1 MKTQFI
7 HLFCGFDR
15 RESVGF
21 YVFMSSVLQR
31 ASAPVAV
38 RRMDGHGMPHGSNAF
53 TFSRFLVPYALGFKG
68 RAIFADA
75 SDMLMLGDV
84 GELDALFDPSKA
96 VQVVQ
101 HAYKTRNP
109 RKYVGTDMEC
119 HNRDYPRKNWASL
132 MLINCE
138 HPAWANMTPERV
150 ECLAEAP
157 ATLLGL
163 KWIDDADVGALPDCW
178 NRIVDE
184 GQPVAGACLLHWT
197 AGIPA
202 FAHYANAPGADL
214 WRAQRDQLLE
224 AA

>member
-1 MKTQFI
+1 MNQHI

-15 RESVGF
+15 RETVGF

-31 ASAPVAV
+31 SSAAVAM
-38 RRMDGHGMPHGSNAF
+38 RRMDCQGMPQGTNAF
-53 TFSRFLVPYALGFKG
+53 TFSRFLVPHAMGFKG
-68 RAIFADA
+68 HAIFADA
-75 SDMLMLGDV
+75 SDMLMLGDIA
-84 GELDALFDPSKA
+84 ELDALFDPSKA

-109 RKYVGTDMEC
+109 RKYVGTEMEC

-138 HPAWANMTPERV
+138 HPAWADMTPERV

-163 KWIDDADVGALPDCW
+163 QWIPDDVIGALPDEW

-184 GQPVAGACLLHWT
+184 GQPVDGAKLLHFT

-202 FAHYANAPGADL
+202 FAHYAHAPGADL
-214 WRAQRDQLLE
+214 WRRQREQLLE